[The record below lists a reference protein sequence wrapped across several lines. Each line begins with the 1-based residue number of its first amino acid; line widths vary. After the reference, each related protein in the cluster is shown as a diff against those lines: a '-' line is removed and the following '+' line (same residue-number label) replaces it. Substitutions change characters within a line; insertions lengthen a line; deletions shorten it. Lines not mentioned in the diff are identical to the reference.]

1 MLSNDRL
8 NLQMETRV
16 SRSNEQVSADLEGD
30 SIILNV
36 NSGKYYSLNPVGA
49 MIWKLIETPI
59 SLENIHTALLNEF
72 NVDSERCKQDLFLL
86 LQKLCDAGLVQVVEK
101 SERKE

>member
-1 MLSNDRL
+1 MFSNDGS
-8 NLQMETRV
+8 NLRMETQV

-49 MIWKLIETPI
+49 RVWKLIETPI
-59 SLENIHTALLNEF
+59 SLENIHTALLNEY
-72 NVDSERCKQDLFLL
+72 NVESERCKQDLFHLM
-86 LQKLCDAGLVQVVEK
+86 QKLVDAGLVLVIDK
-101 SERKE
+101 TERKE